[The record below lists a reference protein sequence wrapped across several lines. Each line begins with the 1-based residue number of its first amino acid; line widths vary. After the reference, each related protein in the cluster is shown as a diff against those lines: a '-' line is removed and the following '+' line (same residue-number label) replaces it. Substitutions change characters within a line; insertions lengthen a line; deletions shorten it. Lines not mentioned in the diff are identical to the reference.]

1 MIKAAKPYARFA
13 RILFRRPVTS
23 GTILIF
29 FSVTILL
36 GLPAC
41 TKNPQDGILR
51 AAIGLADYS
60 LSSGPIEVQGVT
72 VNASGLTFSASTST
86 LFMITNAPAEI
97 HELTSEGQ
105 AMRRITLTGF
115 KDTEGITHIRGNSYA
130 IIEERRNTLALIM
143 ITPETQEIDRAD
155 AQIISLEQQPGG
167 NKGLEGVSFDPLGN
181 RLLVIKERSPRGF
194 YEVNHWDQQGH
205 LPHVEY
211 RRVLPWESLGRAY
224 FSAIHLDPDSNHLL
238 LLSDESGRVE
248 ERTQSGTTL
257 GHLMLKRGRSGLTD
271 DVPQAEGLTLAPDG
285 TLYVCSE
292 PNLLYIFKKKPHPL
306 AKASDY
312 NKRLG
317 RTKLPRLAI

>member
-1 MIKAAKPYARFA
+1 MMIKAKPYSRFT

-23 GTILIF
+23 CTILMLL
-29 FSVTILL
+29 SVTILL

-41 TKNPQDGILR
+41 TKNRQDGTLR
-51 AAIGLADYS
+51 VAIGLADYS

-72 VNASGLTFSASTST
+72 VNASGLTFSASTGT
-86 LFMITNAPAEI
+86 LFMITNAPTMI

-115 KDTEGITHIRGNSYA
+115 EDTEGITHIRGNSYA

-155 AQIISLEQQPGG
+155 ARIISLEQQPGG

-194 YEVNHWDQQGH
+194 YEVSHWDQQGR
-205 LPHVEY
+205 LPHIEY
-211 RRVLPWESLGRAY
+211 RRVMPWEWLGMTD
-224 FSAIHLDPDSNHLL
+224 FSAIYFDTGSNHQLV
-238 LLSDESGRVE
+238 LSDESGRIE
-248 ERTQSGTTL
+248 ERSQSGTAL
-257 GHLMLKRGRSGLTD
+257 GHLILKRGRSGLAE

-292 PNLLYIFKKKPHPL
+292 PNLLYIFKKNPYPL
-306 AKASDY
+306 
-312 NKRLG
+312 L
-317 RTKLPRLAI
+317 